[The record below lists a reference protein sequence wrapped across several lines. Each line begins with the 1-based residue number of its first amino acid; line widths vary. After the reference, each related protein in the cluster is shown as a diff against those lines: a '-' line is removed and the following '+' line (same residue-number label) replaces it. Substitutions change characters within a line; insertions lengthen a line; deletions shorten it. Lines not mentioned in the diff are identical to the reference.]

1 MFEDQS
7 CRSVNFK
14 KDKMEKN
21 CEFLKDVST
30 EKPKLLLDD
39 GDYDYYILITP
50 NRVSMKNWKI
60 TPFPS
65 FSYKYFIYCEIVPC
79 LNIVIMIII
88 IIIVFTESFLLVR

>member
-7 CRSVNFK
+7 CRSVNFN
-14 KDKMEKN
+14 KDETEKN

-50 NRVSMKNWKI
+50 NRVSVKNCFYRI
-60 TPFPS
+60 SCS
-65 FSYKYFIYCEIVPC
+65 FDNVLRSKANKTI
-79 LNIVIMIII
+79 NGKK
-88 IIIVFTESFLLVR
+88 SG

>member
-7 CRSVNFK
+7 CRSVNFN
-14 KDKMEKN
+14 KDKTEKN

-50 NRVSMKNWKI
+50 KRVSI
-60 TPFPS
+60 
-65 FSYKYFIYCEIVPC
+65 
-79 LNIVIMIII
+79 
-88 IIIVFTESFLLVR
+88 